1 MRGALKLLRD
11 LRLALFVE
19 VILVVLCASVVSFA
33 QEPGNVPKTKA
44 PAPTQV
50 APPTPQPAPRQHPD
64 NDYWRKHDQQLL
76 TDFPWLARFKEDD
89 LKLGPPGPSENRV
102 VFMGDSITEGWHLNQ
117 SFPGKPYINRG
128 ISGQTTPQMVLRFRQ
143 DVIA

>member
-11 LRLALFVE
+11 PPPAFFVE
-19 VILVVLCASVVSFA
+19 VIFVLLCASVVLFGLEAGDGS
-33 QEPGNVPKTKA
+33 GKKA

-89 LKLGPPGPSENRV
+89 LKLGTPGPSEHRV
-102 VFMGDSITEGWHLNQ
+102 V
-117 SFPGKPYINRG
+117 
-128 ISGQTTPQMVLRFRQ
+128 V
-143 DVIA
+143 